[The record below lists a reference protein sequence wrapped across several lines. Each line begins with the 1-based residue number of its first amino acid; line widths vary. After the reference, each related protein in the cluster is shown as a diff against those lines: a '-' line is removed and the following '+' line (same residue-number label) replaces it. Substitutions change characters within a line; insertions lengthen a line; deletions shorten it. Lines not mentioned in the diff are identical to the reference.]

1 MVYEFYVDGM
11 MCENCK
17 KHVVNAMMEL
27 DGVTGVAV
35 NLESKLVSVT
45 ADNEIAEEVFVNTI
59 EEEGYSYR
67 KQIKDIYFCTLM
79 WQNRYIEVER
89 NLRNAYYRCI
99 RKKL

>member
-67 KQIKDIYFCTLM
+67 KQISL
-79 WQNRYIEVER
+79 QGA
-89 NLRNAYYRCI
+89 LLL
-99 RKKL
+99 RKK